1 MKKKIFK
8 LMCMLLVVFSLTGCT
23 KYINNDKNKVIKN
36 EANGQNVVKNIL
48 CKPTDKKLLSIY
60 DDYNKKA
67 KKQDKVNINDL
78 PTCENLKVS
87 QGKYEGIWTT
97 IFVKPLA
104 WFIIKLGNLVKNYG
118 LGLILATLIIR
129 GVVYPFTKKSSNAI

>member
-60 DDYNKKA
+60 DDYNKKNA
-67 KKQDKVNINDL
+67 L
-78 PTCENLKVS
+78 PS
-87 QGKYEGIWTT
+87 QVVRLCFGVKL
-97 IFVKPLA
+97 FV
-104 WFIIKLGNLVKNYG
+104 IILWGN
-118 LGLILATLIIR
+118 
-129 GVVYPFTKKSSNAI
+129 F